1 MDVVVATSSV
11 RKAASELVALASY
24 GRQLCLDVVDYQLD
38 AIRISKRLTCL
49 IILYDQWK
57 DKVLLQEGK
66 VQRQQATQSA
76 ISTPVPYAQSP
87 RPLPQRLQVQPPT
100 ER

>member
-57 DKVLLQEGK
+57 DKVLLQERE
-66 VQRQQATQSA
+66 VQRQQATYGDGCSG
-76 ISTPVPYAQSP
+76 
-87 RPLPQRLQVQPPT
+87 T
-100 ER
+100 EYCIEDRSKTGTKIGIW